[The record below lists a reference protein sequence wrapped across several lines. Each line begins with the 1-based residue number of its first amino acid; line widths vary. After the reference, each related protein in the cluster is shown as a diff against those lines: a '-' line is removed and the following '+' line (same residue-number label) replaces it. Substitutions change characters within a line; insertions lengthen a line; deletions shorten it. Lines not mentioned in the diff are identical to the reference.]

1 MKQFQ
6 SQILSPK
13 TSEYFNKEK
22 DLNKNIKIKSE
33 NNDNE
38 LSNLNNE

>member
-6 SQILSPK
+6 SQNLSPK
-13 TSEYFNKEK
+13 TSKYFNTEQ
-22 DLNKNIKIKSE
+22 DLNKNIEIKSE
-33 NNDNE
+33 NNDYE